1 MNFNVERKYVKMY
14 YRKLIRFYDNEECHN
29 ITKQTNTNNVVTQ
42 PVEPSN
48 QSDHIVKILDERF
61 NKLESL
67 IKIMNVPQT
76 APKDFDDNIL
86 NEDEISEIMSYMLQL
101 QTEYFSDIPLSKE
114 LSKKFMWNIPKEIY
128 RQMRNNID
136 KDDPVILNPILYLY
150 IFCTDYP
157 EFAMGKFILTIL
169 NLCDESEYDE
179 IVRRS
184 KEYDNAETD
193 DEDIDESNYWTNN
206 DDEE

>member
-1 MNFNVERKYVKMY
+1 MN

-29 ITKQTNTNNVVTQ
+29 ITEQTNTNNVVSQ
-42 PVEPSN
+42 PVEPSD
-48 QSDHIVKILDERF
+48 QSAHIVKILDERF

-76 APKDFDDNIL
+76 APTDFDDNIL

-169 NLCDESEYDE
+169 NLCDESDYDE

-184 KEYDNAETD
+184 KEYDNVETD
-193 DEDIDESNYWTNN
+193 DEDIDESNDWTDD

>member
-1 MNFNVERKYVKMY
+1 MN

-29 ITKQTNTNNVVTQ
+29 ITEQTNTITNNVVTQ
-42 PVEPSN
+42 PAKPSD
-48 QSDHIVKILDERF
+48 QSAHIVKIIDERF

-67 IKIMNVPQT
+67 IKIMNVPQP

-193 DEDIDESNYWTNN
+193 DEDIDESNYWTND

>member
-1 MNFNVERKYVKMY
+1 MN

-29 ITKQTNTNNVVTQ
+29 ITEQTNTITNNVVTQ
-42 PVEPSN
+42 PVKPSD
-48 QSDHIVKILDERF
+48 QSAHIVKIIDERF

-76 APKDFDDNIL
+76 APTDFDDNIL

-169 NLCDESEYDE
+169 NLCDESDYDE

-184 KEYDNAETD
+184 KEYDNVETD
-193 DEDIDESNYWTNN
+193 DEDIDESNDWTDD

>member
-1 MNFNVERKYVKMY
+1 
-14 YRKLIRFYDNEECHN
+14 
-29 ITKQTNTNNVVTQ
+29 
-42 PVEPSN
+42 
-48 QSDHIVKILDERF
+48 
-61 NKLESL
+61 
-67 IKIMNVPQT
+67 MNVPQT
-76 APKDFDDNIL
+76 APTDFDDNIL

-169 NLCDESEYDE
+169 NLCDESDYDE

-184 KEYDNAETD
+184 KEYDNVETD
-193 DEDIDESNYWTNN
+193 DEDIDESNDWTDG

>member
-1 MNFNVERKYVKMY
+1 MY

-29 ITKQTNTNNVVTQ
+29 ITEQAITNNVVTQ
-42 PVEPSN
+42 PVKPSD
-48 QSDHIVKILDERF
+48 QSAHIVKIIDERF

-76 APKDFDDNIL
+76 APTDFDDNIL

-169 NLCDESEYDE
+169 NLCDESDYDE
-179 IVRRS
+179 I
-184 KEYDNAETD
+184 
-193 DEDIDESNYWTNN
+193 IIFF
-206 DDEE
+206 

>member
-1 MNFNVERKYVKMY
+1 MNYH
-14 YRKLIRFYDNEECHN
+14 KLIRFYDNEECHN
-29 ITKQTNTNNVVTQ
+29 NTEQTNTITNNVVTQ

-76 APKDFDDNIL
+76 APTDFDDNIL

-136 KDDPVILNPILYLY
+136 KDDPAILNPILYLY

-193 DEDIDESNYWTNN
+193 DEDIDESNDWTDD

>member
-1 MNFNVERKYVKMY
+1 MN

-29 ITKQTNTNNVVTQ
+29 ITEQTNTITNNVVTQ
-42 PVEPSN
+42 PVKPSD
-48 QSDHIVKILDERF
+48 QSAAHIVKIIDERF

-76 APKDFDDNIL
+76 APTDFDDNIL

-184 KEYDNAETD
+184 KEYDNVETD
-193 DEDIDESNYWTNN
+193 DEDIDESNDWTDD

>member
-1 MNFNVERKYVKMY
+1 MN

-29 ITKQTNTNNVVTQ
+29 NTEQTTTNNVVTQ

>member
-1 MNFNVERKYVKMY
+1 MY

-29 ITKQTNTNNVVTQ
+29 ITEQTNTITNNVVTQ

-76 APKDFDDNIL
+76 APTDFDDNIL

-184 KEYDNAETD
+184 REYDNAETD
-193 DEDIDESNYWTNN
+193 DEDIDESNDWTN
-206 DDEE
+206 DEE

>member
-29 ITKQTNTNNVVTQ
+29 ITEQTNTITNNVVTQ

-76 APKDFDDNIL
+76 APTDFDDNIL

-184 KEYDNAETD
+184 REYDNAETD
-193 DEDIDESNYWTNN
+193 DEDIDESNDWTN
-206 DDEE
+206 DEE

>member
-1 MNFNVERKYVKMY
+1 MY

-29 ITKQTNTNNVVTQ
+29 ITEPINTITNNVVTQ

-184 KEYDNAETD
+184 REYDNTETD
-193 DEDIDESNYWTNN
+193 DEDTDESNDWTN
-206 DDEE
+206 DEE

>member
-1 MNFNVERKYVKMY
+1 MN

-29 ITKQTNTNNVVTQ
+29 ITEQTNTITNNVVTQ
-42 PVEPSN
+42 PVKPSD
-48 QSDHIVKILDERF
+48 QSAAHIVKIIDERF

-76 APKDFDDNIL
+76 APTDFDDNIL

-193 DEDIDESNYWTNN
+193 DEDIDESNDWT

>member
-1 MNFNVERKYVKMY
+1 MN

-29 ITKQTNTNNVVTQ
+29 ITEQTNTITNNVVTQ
-42 PVEPSN
+42 PVRPSD
-48 QSDHIVKILDERF
+48 QSAAHIVKIIDERF

-76 APKDFDDNIL
+76 APTDFDDNIL

-169 NLCDESEYDE
+169 NLCDESDYDE

-184 KEYDNAETD
+184 KEYDNVETD
-193 DEDIDESNYWTNN
+193 DEDIDESNDWTDD

>member
-1 MNFNVERKYVKMY
+1 MN

-29 ITKQTNTNNVVTQ
+29 ITEQTNTITNNVVTQ
-42 PVEPSN
+42 PVEPSD
-48 QSDHIVKILDERF
+48 QSAHIVKIIDERF

-76 APKDFDDNIL
+76 APTDFDDNIL

-169 NLCDESEYDE
+169 NLCDESDYDE

-184 KEYDNAETD
+184 KEYDNVETD
-193 DEDIDESNYWTNN
+193 DEDIDESNDWTND

>member
-1 MNFNVERKYVKMY
+1 MN

-29 ITKQTNTNNVVTQ
+29 ITEQTNTITNNVVTQ
-42 PVEPSN
+42 PVKPSD
-48 QSDHIVKILDERF
+48 QSAAHIVKIIDERF

-76 APKDFDDNIL
+76 APADFDDNIL

-193 DEDIDESNYWTNN
+193 DEDIDESNDWT

>member
-1 MNFNVERKYVKMY
+1 MN

-29 ITKQTNTNNVVTQ
+29 NTEQTTTNNVVTQ

-48 QSDHIVKILDERF
+48 QSDHIVKILDARF
-61 NKLESL
+61 NRLESL

>member
-1 MNFNVERKYVKMY
+1 MN

-29 ITKQTNTNNVVTQ
+29 NTEQTTTNNVVTQ

-193 DEDIDESNYWTNN
+193 DEDIDESNHWTNN